1 MNIVDDALRLLCM
14 PIYKYLKQFFR
25 NIVFRSLDRVSSTRN
40 LMVIDRKE
48 MSIVI
53 LT

>member
-1 MNIVDDALRLLCM
+1 MNIVDDA
-14 PIYKYLKQFFR
+14 
-25 NIVFRSLDRVSSTRN
+25 SRN